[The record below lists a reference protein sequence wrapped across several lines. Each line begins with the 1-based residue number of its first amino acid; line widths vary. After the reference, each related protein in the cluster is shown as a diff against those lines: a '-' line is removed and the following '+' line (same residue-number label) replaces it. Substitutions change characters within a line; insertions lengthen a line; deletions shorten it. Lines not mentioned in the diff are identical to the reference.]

1 MGRQVPPAMKPVPSA
16 HPSARALGL
25 SPAIVAGERA
35 APVQGSRTGRI
46 GTGITY
52 WTGSSDRLCPV
63 QEEAASALLVMEHFI
78 GLVHSTRSFT
88 LPQAS
93 AEMIT
98 VAGGIGLSDGRPED

>member
-1 MGRQVPPAMKPVPSA
+1 
-16 HPSARALGL
+16 L
-25 SPAIVAGERA
+25 
-35 APVQGSRTGRI
+35 
-46 GTGITY
+46 
-52 WTGSSDRLCPV
+52 
-63 QEEAASALLVMEHFI
+63 QEEAPSALLVIEHSI